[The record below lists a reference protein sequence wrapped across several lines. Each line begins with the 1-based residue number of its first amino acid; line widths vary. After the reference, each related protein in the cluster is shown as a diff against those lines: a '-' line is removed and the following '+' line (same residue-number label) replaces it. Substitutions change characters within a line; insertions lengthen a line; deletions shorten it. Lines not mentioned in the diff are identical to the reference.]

1 MKRSRQTAFLEIR
14 RSPYFI
20 CASVFLFFLVYSAP
34 HRVHHFFD
42 QFPQTHDHG
51 DHDHSQDN
59 DRDNRSD
66 GDSKCV
72 FQTSASRCQ
81 LSLAASI
88 VPASSPIVLAEVSI
102 LSIARAA
109 SSFFPKKFQIRAPP
123 PA

>member
-1 MKRSRQTAFLEIR
+1 MNRSGQTAFLEIR

-20 CASVFLFFLVYSAP
+20 CASVFLFFLLYSAP

-51 DHDHSQDN
+51 DHNHSQDTH
-59 DRDNRSD
+59 RDNRSD
-66 GDSKCV
+66 SGTNCV
-72 FQTSASRCQ
+72 FQASASRCQ

-88 VPASSPIVLAEVSI
+88 GPVLPPILRAEVFI
-102 LSIARAA
+102 PRIARAA
-109 SSFFPKKFQIRAPP
+109 LSVFVKTFQIRAPP